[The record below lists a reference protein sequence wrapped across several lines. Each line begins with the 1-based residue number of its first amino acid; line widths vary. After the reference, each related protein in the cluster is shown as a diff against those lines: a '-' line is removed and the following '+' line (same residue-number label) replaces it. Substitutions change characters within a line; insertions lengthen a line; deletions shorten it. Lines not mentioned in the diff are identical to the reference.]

1 MLNNRLF
8 VVDTET
14 STNFDFVKKYNLS
27 NDDCIVLF
35 TSSNSKLMTLNDLES
50 LYSSGVYIDFI
61 KCNTSYYT
69 NLDVYISMYITN
81 FISNHFNKSLEIFII
96 SEDDS
101 YKDVIKFLQSLSLNN
116 AIVKVISSD
125 SDSALEMASDASKLI
140 SEINSCSNINPNDME
155 CKGVGVIEGYDA
167 IASSE
172 LMADDKFGKYQSFIN
187 KVISSYDV
195 VEIHKLC
202 HINSS
207 EPLDLYSLH
216 FHLKSKLG
224 AEFGPYVYNNIK
236 KHYKHVASL
245 IKL

>member
-140 SEINSCSNINPNDME
+140 SEINSCSDINPNDME

-187 KVISSYDV
+187 KVISSSDV
-195 VEIHKLC
+195 VEINKLC

-207 EPLDLYSLH
+207 EPLDLNSLYI
-216 FHLKSKLG
+216 HLRSKLG
-224 AEFGPYVYNNIK
+224 TELGLYVYNKIK
-236 KHYKHVASL
+236 KHYKNVAYL

>member
-50 LYSSGVYIDFI
+50 LYSSGVYLDFI
-61 KCNTSYYT
+61 KCDTSHYT

-116 AIVKVISSD
+116 ATVKVISSD
-125 SDSALEMASDASKLI
+125 SDFALEMASDASKLI
-140 SEINSCSNINPNDME
+140 SEINSCSGINLNDME
-155 CKGVGVIEGYDA
+155 CKGMGVIEGYDA
-167 IASSE
+167 IASSK
-172 LMADDKFGKYQSFIN
+172 LMTLDDFDKCQSFIN
-187 KVISSYDV
+187 KILKSYNML
-195 VEIHKLC
+195 EINKLC
-202 HINSS
+202 HIDSRA
-207 EPLDLYSLH
+207 PLSLSSLH
-216 FHLKSKLG
+216 IHLKYKFG
-224 AEFGPYVYNNIK
+224 EDFGPYVYNSIK
-236 KHYKHVASL
+236 KHYKHVTSL
-245 IKL
+245 IEL